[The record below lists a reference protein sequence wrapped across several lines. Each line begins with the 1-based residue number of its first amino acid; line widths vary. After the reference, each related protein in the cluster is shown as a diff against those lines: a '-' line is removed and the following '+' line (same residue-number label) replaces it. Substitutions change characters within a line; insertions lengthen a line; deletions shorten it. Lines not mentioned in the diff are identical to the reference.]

1 MVNMQELGAPM
12 PLLDVYYD
20 LSYGRRPQVLLIID
34 IPQDVSHILQVG

>member
-20 LSYGRRPQVLLIID
+20 LSYGRGAQVLLIID
-34 IPQDVSHILQVG
+34 IPPDVSHILQVG